1 MSAELTPNAA
11 SSASPVRIRSSFIS
25 VLVAFSY
32 MFLSHYVKP
41 ASDLSVH
48 FPSLTHGCE
57 LLEVR
62 SRVIITSVSPGPS
75 TGPGAQR
82 SFVIVCSAE
91 LDARQPGWSSLGSS
105 ISRGVQSQTDRASV
119 REKLKMIRCL
129 LSFWSSLQASPPHH
143 LGTSPAFIKLTFSF
157 PKFAR
162 DHLDPS

>member
-1 MSAELTPNAA
+1 MSAALTPNAA

-41 ASDLSVH
+41 ASDLPIH
-48 FPSLTHGCE
+48 FPSLTHGRE

-82 SFVIVCSAE
+82 SFIIVCSTESKAH
-91 LDARQPGWSSLGSS
+91 S
-105 ISRGVQSQTDRASV
+105 QSGPLLEAALAMEFSPRPIV
-119 REKLKMIRCL
+119 LKSGRN
-129 LSFWSSLQASPPHH
+129 P
-143 LGTSPAFIKLTFSF
+143 
-157 PKFAR
+157 R
-162 DHLDPS
+162 